1 MKNNAQRLKANNE
14 INIKDADV
22 EDVNCMGGTP
32 Q

>member
-1 MKNNAQRLKANNE
+1 MNNNAQRLKVNAK

-22 EDVNCMGGTP
+22 EGVNCMGGTP